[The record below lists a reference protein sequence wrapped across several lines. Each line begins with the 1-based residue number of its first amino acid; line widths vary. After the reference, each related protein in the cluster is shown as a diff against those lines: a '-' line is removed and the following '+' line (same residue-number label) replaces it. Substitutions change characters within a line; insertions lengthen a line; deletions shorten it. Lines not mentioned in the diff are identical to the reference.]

1 LGWRFGG
8 LAGVGIAYSVAAL
21 YDLAVALIV
30 YGRLYG
36 CRLSSGTIRLSVVQF
51 MLLAV
56 NVFVCF
62 QSLLWLRL
70 SVGIP
75 LFIVSSIYSFQ
86 LLRKRIKRG

>member
-1 LGWRFGG
+1 
-8 LAGVGIAYSVAAL
+8 
-21 YDLAVALIV
+21 
-30 YGRLYG
+30 
-36 CRLSSGTIRLSVVQF
+36 

-56 NVFVCF
+56 NVVVCF
-62 QSLLWLRL
+62 QPLLWLRL